1 MSLGRATGQIVS
13 RERCNRLTFCDSL
26 RLYPSM
32 GALGETL
39 SFLWL
44 SSWSSLSRTGTFG
57 AMSAGLALYGDVVSP
72 ARNAISKWTLAAL
85 ALAAAAIVALSW
97 LVRQHRPL
105 VDIAPTGKRVL
116 TPRTL
121 SSRIDAVRDLAIFS
135 LIAAILLGA
144 TWAGEKLVA
153 GGGDAGSDDS
163 TSFFATLMPELR
175 GLRADVRAV
184 REELSNVK
192 RETSADPRKE
202 LANLGVAWTGDAMLE
217 AVRTGDLRV
226 LELFLAGKMNLYN
239 ASSQGRP
246 LPVMLALN
254 DGNAPDVLQRLL
266 DNGLDINH
274 VYQMHGGLGPVRTTL
289 LGRAIERGND
299 PLALALLEQDAKADT
314 PIQTFGA
321 MGVTKNTF
329 PLASAIQWQRLDVA
343 ATLLEH
349 GADPAQGDYLAYREA
364 KSLGTRV
371 RSSADREK
379 LDRLL
384 TRLAPNGAA
393 GAQIRDQLRLQEVN
407 AELNQVALASL
418 REMSGS
424 SRRRAL
430 DQRYNELQRERA
442 ALQGRLSQ

>member
-1 MSLGRATGQIVS
+1 MDG
-13 RERCNRLTFCDSL
+13 L
-26 RLYPSM
+26 R
-32 GALGETL
+32 ETL
-39 SFLWL
+39 NFLWL
-44 SSWSSLSRTGTFG
+44 SSWTSLSRTGAFG

-72 ARNAISKWTLAAL
+72 ARNAIATWTLAAL
-85 ALAAAAIVALSW
+85 LFAAAATIALLW
-97 LVRQHRPL
+97 LARPQRPL
-105 VDIAPTGKRVL
+105 VETAPTGRRVL
-116 TPRTL
+116 TPKTL
-121 SSRIDAVRDLAIFS
+121 PAPVGALRDIAIFGT
-135 LIAAILLGA
+135 LATLLLGA
-144 TWAGEKLVA
+144 TWAGERLVA
-153 GGGDAGSDDS
+153 DGADGGADS
-163 TSFFATLMPELR
+163 TSLFATLLPELR

-226 LELFLAGKMNLYN
+226 LELFLAGRMNLYN

-274 VYQMHGGLGPVRTTL
+274 LYRVHGGLDPVRTTL

-321 MGVTKNTF
+321 MGITKDTF

-364 KSLGTRV
+364 KALGTRV

-430 DQRYNELQRERA
+430 DQRYNELQLERA